1 MGRLDMSAD
10 ASGSAGST
18 APSTEVPPAVAQV
31 AAQRGFGSLI
41 STRALANPVAMGLL
55 GLVGAAV
62 CLGLLILVSQIGEGS
77 TGIVY
82 GVLRFLA
89 LFACFAMFGALA
101 FGISSLV
108 RGAQSN
114 YIYPGGVIHKRN
126 SSVRSYSWSEVK
138 ELRGI
143 IATKGDSAGK
153 LLHYQLTPTT
163 GKPFLIPLNIVDGR
177 DEFLDHLIAALQQN
191 GRPVV

>member
-1 MGRLDMSAD
+1 MGRLGMSAD

-18 APSTEVPPAVAQV
+18 AQSIEVPPAVAAE
-31 AAQRGFGSLI
+31 AAQRGFGGLI
-41 STRALANPVAMGLL
+41 SSRAMANPVAMGLL
-55 GLVGAAV
+55 GLVGAVAF
-62 CLGLLILVSQIGEGS
+62 LGLLILVSQIGHDS
-77 TGIVY
+77 SGIVY
-82 GVLRFLA
+82 GLLRFVG
-89 LFACFAMFGALA
+89 LFSCFAMVGALV
-101 FGISSLV
+101 FGISALV

-114 YIYPGGVIHKRN
+114 YIYPGGIIHKRN
-126 SSVRSYSWSEVK
+126 GSVRSYSWTEVQQ
-138 ELRGI
+138 LRGI

-153 LLHYQLTPTT
+153 LLHYQLTPTA